1 MYKRQVAA
9 LSISVSQSN
18 TMLSSGKKNEHR
30 ITGWNPLRA
39 DHKTAPAQAASAH
52 AVPYA
57 GRLFTSSRWNL
68 NAATFVAQ
76 TLFYQ
81 TVKHLSNLRLALC

>member
-1 MYKRQVAA
+1 MAA

-39 DHKTAPAQAASAH
+39 DHKTAPEQAASAH